1 MTQSGA
7 GINESRVREIAR
19 DVARQIAVDEA
30 NKVRRDLENKLNK
43 LMNDIRDVGNQL
55 KSAIETQTATIIAGV
70 TATTAAVV
78 STKSEISDTRTQLS
92 EKLTLQLRSELQL
105 ELGRKLNVARS
116 ASAKFKQFFQDIK
129 SRFEKSV
136 EGVFIN
142 RMEYDE
148 RFNQIFE
155 EYENKIRTIGDHIF
169 QIRDEIRLVEASSS
183 QSLETIYSL
192 PMEVDLYRLDM
203 RSEELDQTVSM
214 LEVSRLS
221 EIKSSLDELKAAVS
235 ALSYQQGL
243 PTDQRSGLEA
253 LYVSSSSG
261 EQDLL
266 LAAKAL
272 RSPGASINVDNS
284 ILESAE
290 SALSAEILK
299 TAVEALASR
308 QKRQLAEEEY
318 DELREAIKT
327 LSEDGIIS
335 PDDAALASAVVDS
348 RKVSIYI

>member
-1 MTQSGA
+1 MTQSGGVSPSDLNRA
-7 GINESRVREIAR
+7 INDLRRELRNEFNSRINELMSEISSM
-19 DVARQIAVDEA
+19 ARQ
-30 NKVRRDLENKLNK
+30 LE
-43 LMNDIRDVGNQL
+43 R
-55 KSAIETQTATIIAGV
+55 AIETQTAAIIAGV
-70 TATTAAVV
+70 GMTTAAVV

-116 ASAKFKQFFQDIK
+116 ASAKFKQFFQDIR

-148 RFNQIFE
+148 RFNQIFD
-155 EYENKIRTIGDHIF
+155 EYENKIRTIGEHIF
-169 QIRDEIRLVEASSS
+169 QIRDEIRLVESSSS

-214 LEVSRLS
+214 LEASRLQ
-221 EIKSSLDELKAAVS
+221 EIKSSLEELKGAIAM
-235 ALSYQQGL
+235 LSYHKGIA
-243 PTDQRSGLEA
+243 PEQRTGLEA
-253 LYVSSSSG
+253 LYLTSSTG
-261 EQDLL
+261 NQDLL
-266 LAAKAL
+266 IAAKAF
-272 RSPGASINVDNS
+272 RSPGGSITVDNS
-284 ILESAE
+284 ILDNPDSDISGEVAQSVIE
-290 SALSAEILK
+290 ALSANQQRPL
-299 TAVEALASR
+299 
-308 QKRQLAEEEY
+308 QEEEY
-318 DELREAIKT
+318 DELREAIRT

-335 PDDAALASAVVDS
+335 PDDAALASAVVES

>member
-1 MTQSGA
+1 MSQSG
-7 GINESRVREIAR
+7 GGLSKYDVQNIAR
-19 DVARQIAVDEA
+19 IEAEKVEAR
-30 NKVRRDLENKLNK
+30 LERKLNK

-55 KSAIETQTATIIAGV
+55 KSAIETQTAAIIAGV
-70 TATTAAVV
+70 GATTAAVV

-116 ASAKFKQFFQDIK
+116 ASAKFKQFFQDIR

-148 RFNQIFE
+148 RFNQIFD
-155 EYENKIRTIGDHIF
+155 EYENKISTIGEHIF
-169 QIRDEIRLVEASSS
+169 QIRDEIRLVESSSS

-192 PMEVDLYRLDM
+192 PMEVDLYRLEM

-214 LEVSRLS
+214 LEASRLQ
-221 EIKSSLDELKAAVS
+221 EIKSSLNELKS
-235 ALSYQQGL
+235 AIAMLSYQKGIAA
-243 PTDQRSGLEA
+243 DQRAGLEV
-253 LYVSSSSG
+253 LYVTSSAG

-266 LAAKAL
+266 VAAKAS
-272 RSPGASINVDNS
+272 RSPGGSITVDNS
-284 ILESAE
+284 ILENPDSDISCEVAQ
-290 SALSAEILK
+290 SVI
-299 TAVEALASR
+299 EALATR
-308 QKRQLAEEEY
+308 QQRPLQEEELE
-318 DELREAIKT
+318 ELREAIRT

-335 PDDAALASAVVDS
+335 PDDAALASAVVES
-348 RKVSIYI
+348 RKVSIYV